1 MKNENLFERGN
12 HNQEP
17 PTNTS
22 KGAVNRNQDAIDILD
37 KARSSFVY
45 PYILE
50 TDANYHA
57 YMLLLHAA
65 EYLELQ
71 GRI

>member
-1 MKNENLFERGN
+1 MNWRKVLG
-12 HNQEP
+12 P
-17 PTNTS
+17 SPDT
-22 KGAVNRNQDAIDILD
+22 NRNQDAIDILD

-50 TDANYHA
+50 SDANYHA

>member
-1 MKNENLFERGN
+1 MNWRKVLG
-12 HNQEP
+12 P
-17 PTNTS
+17 SPDT
-22 KGAVNRNQDAIDILD
+22 NRNQDAIDILD
-37 KARSSFVY
+37 NAQSRFVY

-50 TDANYHA
+50 TGANYHA

>member
-17 PTNTS
+17 PTDTS
-22 KGAVNRNQDAIDILD
+22 EGFMNRNQDAIDILD
-37 KARSSFVY
+37 HARSR
-45 PYILE
+45 L
-50 TDANYHA
+50 TDINYHA

-71 GRI
+71 RRI

>member
-1 MKNENLFERGN
+1 M
-12 HNQEP
+12 
-17 PTNTS
+17 TN
-22 KGAVNRNQDAIDILD
+22 VNRNQAAIDILD
-37 KARSSFVY
+37 EARSSFVY
-45 PYILE
+45 PYTLD
-50 TDANYHA
+50 TGSNYFA

>member
-1 MKNENLFERGN
+1 MN
-12 HNQEP
+12 NQ
-17 PTNTS
+17 
-22 KGAVNRNQDAIDILD
+22 NQDAIDILD